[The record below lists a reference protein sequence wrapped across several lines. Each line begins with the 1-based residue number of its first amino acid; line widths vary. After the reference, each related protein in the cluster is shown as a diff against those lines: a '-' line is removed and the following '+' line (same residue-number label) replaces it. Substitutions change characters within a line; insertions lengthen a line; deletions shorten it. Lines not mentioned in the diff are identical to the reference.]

1 MQIIFAI
8 FAKVKQEFFIR
19 QIRKELP
26 EGKSLNDAVARILDI
41 SYDAAH
47 RRTSLKSKFSL
58 EESLL
63 LAKHF
68 NISLDAMFGTTEEQ
82 YVAVQKTRQI
92 ANEEEL
98 QAYFENSYQS
108 LLPLLDQ
115 KDGAIYYSAKDIP
128 LFYNIGNDRLSH
140 FKMYVWL
147 KLLDKTYRDKNFDAF
162 SPKISTLR
170 SAQKLGELY
179 QNLPTIEIW
188 DTTTINSTLKQ
199 IHFYY
204 KAGQLELDTALELCL
219 LLKGLLNDIS
229 KKVISRKY
237 QFKLYYNELMLMNN
251 NVLIVTKQRK
261 SLFVPF
267 NMLSYYTTSDQRTCD
282 QAQSYFEKQLKHSKL
297 LNASGEKEQNTF
309 YNKMMAKVDAL
320 HQLIQAERVLD
331 FE

>member
-1 MQIIFAI
+1 M
-8 FAKVKQEFFIR
+8 KQQVFID
-19 QIRKELP
+19 QIREELP
-26 EGKSLNDAVARILDI
+26 VGKSLNDAIATILDI

-58 EESLL
+58 EESLV

-68 NISLDAMFGTTEEQ
+68 NISLDALFGTTEEQ
-82 YVAVQKTRQI
+82 YVAVQMTQQI
-92 ANEEEL
+92 SNEEEL

-115 KDGAIYYSAKDIP
+115 KEGVIYYSAKDIP
-128 LFYNIGNDRLSH
+128 LFYSLGKDRLSH

-162 SPKISTLR
+162 SPKVSTQQ
-170 SAQKLGELY
+170 SALKLGELY

-204 KAGQLELDTALELCL
+204 KAGQLLLDTALELCV
-219 LLKGLLNDIS
+219 LLKDLLNEIS
-229 KKVISRKY
+229 VKVISRKSR
-237 QFKLYYNELMLMNN
+237 FRLYYNKLLLMNN
-251 NVLIVTKQRK
+251 NVLIVSKHRK
-261 SLFVPF
+261 SLFIPF

-282 QAQSYFEKQLKHSKL
+282 QAQVYFDKQLKHSKL
-297 LNASGEKEQNTF
+297 LNTSGEKEQNTF

-320 HQLIQAERVLD
+320 YQLIQAERVLD
-331 FE
+331 FEA

>member
-1 MQIIFAI
+1 MTQQVFLDQI
-8 FAKVKQEFFIR
+8 K
-19 QIRKELP
+19 KELP
-26 EGKSLNDAVARILDI
+26 EGKSLNDAIAKILDI

-68 NISLDAMFGTTEEQ
+68 NISLDALFGTTEDQ
-82 YVAVQKTRQI
+82 YVVVQKTKQI
-92 ANEEEL
+92 SSEKEL
-98 QAYFENSYQS
+98 QLYFENSYQS

-115 KDGAIYYSAKDIP
+115 KDGVVYYSAKDIP
-128 LFYNIGNDRLSH
+128 LFYSLGNDRLSH

-147 KLLDKTYRDKNFDAF
+147 KLLDPSYRDKNFDQF
-162 SPKISTLR
+162 SPQIDTLQ

-179 QNLPTIEIW
+179 QNLSTIEIW

-204 KAGQLELDTALELCL
+204 KAGQFHSDTALELSH
-219 LLKGLLNDIS
+219 LLKDLLNSIS
-229 KKVISRKY
+229 TKVISRKSRF
-237 QFKLYYNELMLMNN
+237 QLYYNELLLMNN
-251 NVLIVTKQRK
+251 NVLIVTKHQK

-267 NMLSYYTTSDQRTCD
+267 NMLSYYTTSDQRTCH
-282 QAQSYFEKQLKHSKL
+282 QAQAYFHKQLKHSKL
-297 LNASGEKEQNTF
+297 LNTSGEKEQNTF
-309 YNKMMAKVDAL
+309 YNKMMAKVEAL
-320 HQLIQAERVLD
+320 SQLIQAENVLD

>member
-1 MQIIFAI
+1 MRQ
-8 FAKVKQEFFIR
+8 QLFID

-26 EGKSLNDAVARILDI
+26 EGKSLNDAIARILDI

-58 EESLL
+58 EESLI

-68 NISLDAMFGTTEEQ
+68 NISLDGLFGTTEEE
-82 YVAVQKTRQI
+82 YVVVRKTKQI
-92 ANEEEL
+92 SNEEQL
-98 QAYFENSYQS
+98 QAYFENSYRS

-115 KDGAIYYSAKDIP
+115 KDGVIYYSAKDIP
-128 LFYNIGNDRLSH
+128 LFYSLGNDRLSH

-162 SPKISTLR
+162 SPKVATLQ
-170 SAQKLGELY
+170 SAKKLGELY

-204 KAGQLELDTALELCL
+204 KAGHLQLDTALELCL
-219 LLKGLLNDIS
+219 LLKDLLNAIS

-237 QFKLYYNELMLMNN
+237 PFKLYYNELLLMNN
-251 NVLIVTKQRK
+251 NVLIVTKHQK

-267 NMLSYYTTSDQRTCD
+267 NMLSYYTTGDQRTCQ
-282 QAQSYFEKQLKHSKL
+282 QAQAYFEKQLKHSKL

-320 HQLIQAERVLD
+320 YQLIQAEKIWD
-331 FE
+331 FEQ

>member
-1 MQIIFAI
+1 M
-8 FAKVKQEFFIR
+8 KQKQFID

-26 EGKSLNDAVARILDI
+26 QGKSLNDSIATILDI

-58 EESLL
+58 EESLT

-68 NISLDAMFGTTEEQ
+68 NISLDALFGTTEEE
-82 YVAVQKTRQI
+82 YVAVQKTQQI
-92 ANEEEL
+92 SNEQEL
-98 QAYFENSYQS
+98 QAYFENSYRS

-115 KDGAIYYSAKDIP
+115 KDGVIYYSAKDIP

-147 KLLDKTYRDKNFDAF
+147 KLLDKTYRDKNFDSF
-162 SPKISTLR
+162 SPQVSTLQ

-204 KAGQLELDTALELCL
+204 KAGQLTSKTALELCL
-219 LLKGLLNDIS
+219 LLKDLLNEIS

-237 QFKLYYNELMLMNN
+237 QFKLYYNELLLMNN
-251 NVLIVTKQRK
+251 NVLILTKHQK

-267 NMLSYYTTSDQRTCD
+267 NMLSYYTTSDQRTCN
-282 QAQSYFEKQLKHSKL
+282 QAQKYFEKQLKHSKL
-297 LNASGEKEQNTF
+297 LNTSGEKEQNTF

-320 HQLIQAERVLD
+320 YQLIQAENVLD

>member
-1 MQIIFAI
+1 MKQQVFLDQI
-8 FAKVKQEFFIR
+8 K
-19 QIRKELP
+19 KELP
-26 EGKSLNDAVARILDI
+26 EGKSLNDAIARILDI

-47 RRTSLKSKFSL
+47 RRTSLKSRFSL

-68 NISLDAMFGTTEEQ
+68 HISLDALFGTTEDQ
-82 YVAVQKTRQI
+82 YVSVQKTKQI
-92 ANEEEL
+92 SNEKEL
-98 QAYFENSYQS
+98 QLYFENSYQS

-115 KDGAIYYSAKDIP
+115 KDGVIYYSAKDIP
-128 LFYNIGNDRLSH
+128 LFYSIGNDRLSH

-147 KLLDKTYRDKNFDAF
+147 KLLDKTYRDKNFDQF
-162 SPKISTLR
+162 SPQINTLQ
-170 SAQKLGELY
+170 SAKKLGELY

-204 KAGQLELDTALELCL
+204 KAGQLSSDTALELCI
-219 LLKGLLNDIS
+219 LLKDLLNSIS
-229 KKVISRKY
+229 TKVISRKSRF
-237 QFKLYYNELMLMNN
+237 QLYYNELLLMNN
-251 NVLIVTKQRK
+251 NVLIVTKHQK

-267 NMLSYYTTSDQRTCD
+267 NMLSYYTTSDQRTCN
-282 QAQSYFEKQLKHSKL
+282 QAKAYFDKQLKHSKL
-297 LNASGEKEQNTF
+297 LNTSGEKEQNTF

-320 HQLIQAERVLD
+320 HQLIQAENVLD

>member
-1 MQIIFAI
+1 M
-8 FAKVKQEFFIR
+8 KQEIFIN

-26 EGKSLNDAVARILDI
+26 LGKSLNESIAGVLNI

-58 EESLL
+58 EESLV
-63 LAKHF
+63 LARHY
-68 NISLDAMFGTTEEQ
+68 NISLDALYGITEEQ
-82 YVAVQKTRQI
+82 FVAVRKTPQI
-92 ANEEEL
+92 SNEEEL

-115 KDGAIYYSAKDIP
+115 KDGMIYYSAKDIP
-128 LFYNIGNDRLSH
+128 LFYSLGNDRLSH

-147 KLLDKTYRDKNFDAF
+147 KLLDKKYRDKNFDQF
-162 SPKISTLR
+162 SPKISTLQ
-170 SAQKLGELY
+170 SAKKLGELY

-204 KAGQLELDTALELCL
+204 KAGQLSYQTALVLCL
-219 LLKGLLNDIS
+219 MLKDLLNDIS
-229 KKVISRKY
+229 LKVISRKSRF
-237 QFKLYYNELMLMNN
+237 QLYYNELLLMNN
-251 NVLIVTKQRK
+251 NVLIVTKHQK

-267 NMLSYYTTSDQRTCD
+267 NMLSYYTTSDQRTCH
-282 QAQSYFEKQLKHSKL
+282 QAQDYFDKQLKHSKL

-309 YNKMMAKVDAL
+309 YNKMMSKVDAL
-320 HQLIQAERVLD
+320 HQLIQAENILD